1 MQPRVPILILHLL
14 VPGNPGLFEVKK
26 ISKDDSNLSNMLA
39 WMNFLIVRVY
49 HSIFLHKS
57 PLYTNLQ

>member
-39 WMNFLIVRVY
+39 WMNFFNSESVPFHL
-49 HSIFLHKS
+49 F
-57 PLYTNLQ
+57 T

>member
-1 MQPRVPILILHLL
+1 MQHRVPILILHLL
-14 VPGNPGLFEVKK
+14 VPGNPGLFEVK

-39 WMNFLIVRVY
+39 WMNFLIVRIY

-57 PLYTNLQ
+57 LLYTNLQ